1 MVVLVNPTA
10 IFFFRDFAHLV
21 DAHANFFVSNAAT
34 SAEKWKKGES
44 RFLKTSNSCSAS
56 HGAVW
61 QNSPTLLVVV

>member
-34 SAEKWKKGES
+34 VGKVQKGGKQIFEK
-44 RFLKTSNSCSAS
+44 
-56 HGAVW
+56 H
-61 QNSPTLLVVV
+61 QNLARLPMALCGKILQLFW